1 LHLNYRN
8 NCAIISRALISSSQ
22 RGYMVHAPRASTA
35 SAPPPL
41 SARHFL
47 IASRQILKIKLTPSQ
62 QTKKHF
68 LIASFSAISAPA
80 PHLTNHDSRITS
92 FLFNTNK
99 AHKIIIPPSALLKT
113 KEKQFSIQYKF
124 ALREIRRVFPL
135 AGMKNVRNFRCY
147 NNAACLAVPAVLSC
161 PAASG
166 PKWFA
171 RLGMGA

>member
-1 LHLNYRN
+1 
-8 NCAIISRALISSSQ
+8 
-22 RGYMVHAPRASTA
+22 MVHAPRASTA

-41 SARHFL
+41 SVRHFL